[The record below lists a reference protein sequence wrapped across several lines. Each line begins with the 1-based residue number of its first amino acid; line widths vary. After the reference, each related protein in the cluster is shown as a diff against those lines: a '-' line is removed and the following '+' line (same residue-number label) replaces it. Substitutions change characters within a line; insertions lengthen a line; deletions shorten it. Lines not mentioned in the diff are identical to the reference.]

1 MLGCTLR
8 PTKLHL
14 PVSSTCSSKEES
26 RVGDREINGL
36 PDGGA
41 YVSEAGSGRDAPTVC
56 SRLQD
61 RTWWQAWLL
70 GAGKVTSD
78 GGTQVRLAHQ
88 LPGGPAEGHAPHCPF
103 DGQAHRKVSQVSR
116 AQVKQEL
123 VQEGC
128 TETAILNSLTPR
140 APRRRPGDPALVK
153 DAGSG

>member
-1 MLGCTLR
+1 METGINCTPLRMAEREGRISEDCPPAVLGCSLR

-41 YVSEAGSGRDAPTVC
+41 YMSEAGSGRDAPTVC

-70 GAGKVTSD
+70 GAGRLPAMGELRSGWHISYQGD
-78 GGTQVRLAHQ
+78 QQRGTPLTAPLMDKHTGRSVR
-88 LPGGPAEGHAPHCPF
+88 
-103 DGQAHRKVSQVSR
+103 
-116 AQVKQEL
+116 
-123 VQEGC
+123 
-128 TETAILNSLTPR
+128 
-140 APRRRPGDPALVK
+140 
-153 DAGSG
+153 

>member
-70 GAGKVTSD
+70 GAGRLPAMGELRSGWHISYQGD
-78 GGTQVRLAHQ
+78 QQRGTPLTAPLMDKHTGRSVRLQGTGEAGTG
-88 LPGGPAEGHAPHCPF
+88 PGGGV
-103 DGQAHRKVSQVSR
+103 QR
-116 AQVKQEL
+116 A
-123 VQEGC
+123 
-128 TETAILNSLTPR
+128 AILNGLTPR